1 MWPWHVAHIEMIH
14 LDLFDLIWLIQDH
27 WPHGMT
33 KLKWTARPILVP
45 PCDWSVFVAKNS
57 YLNML
62 KRKKLLDK
70 AYQTLQRVLC
80 RSTCFAMLPHQHST
94 RSPQRLFYVAMTRAR
109 NRLAWALSSP
119 RWDSLAQPDS
129 IYLQMLQSLHVHAI
143 QIRFCPSLWSEIL
156 VRCNPACV

>member
-1 MWPWHVAHIEMIH
+1 M
-14 LDLFDLIWLIQDH
+14 
-27 WPHGMT
+27 
-33 KLKWTARPILVP
+33 
-45 PCDWSVFVAKNS
+45 AKNS

-94 RSPQRLFYVAMTRAR
+94 QSPQRLFYVAMTRAR
-109 NRLAWALSSP
+109 NRLACALSSP

-129 IYLQMLQSLHVHAI
+129 ILSPDASITSRPCHSDQVLSFSLKRDSGEVQPCVCIIMNDRVYNSYSCTCMCVNAAKGYAVPAVKEYAD
-143 QIRFCPSLWSEIL
+143 QI
-156 VRCNPACV
+156 